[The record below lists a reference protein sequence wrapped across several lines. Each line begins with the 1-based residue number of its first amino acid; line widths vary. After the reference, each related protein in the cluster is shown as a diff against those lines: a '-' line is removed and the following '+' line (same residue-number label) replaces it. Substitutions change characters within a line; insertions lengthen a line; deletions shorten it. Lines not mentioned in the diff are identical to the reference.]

1 MLKNYCDILDCE
13 IMIDKTTSIIYWLFY
28 IEKSLGYGY
37 ANVTNYYKLNEIL
50 SSQSFYIH
58 GNKIELKEIATKGIS
73 KTSKDIQNER
83 KKQSHKIFVG
93 GLPPD
98 ATRQT
103 LSNFFKRYGDV
114 EYSIVMTDKNTNKPR
129 GKYY

>member
-1 MLKNYCDILDCE
+1 MLNNYCDILGCE
-13 IMIDKTTSIIYWLFY
+13 IMIDKQTSIIYWLFY

-37 ANVTNYYKLNEIL
+37 VNVTNYYKIHEIL

-58 GNKIELKEIATKGIS
+58 GNKIKLQEITTKGKPS
-73 KTSKDIQNER
+73 NDNQNER

-93 GLPPD
+93 GLPPE

-103 LSNFFKRYGDV
+103 LSNFFKRYGEV

-129 GKYY
+129 GIYYY